1 MRLSAIMV
9 CAADSV
15 STPKKFLNGK
25 CGAFHSSRAG
35 RCVRRVQD
43 GDPPSNADPGQHGGV
58 HINTGMTRM
67 FNTSTETHGRV
78 IAGSHSAVTE
88 LSPQELIAVSGG
100 DGSVPQPSCTA
111 VRVREGYVIVCK

>member
-1 MRLSAIMV
+1 
-9 CAADSV
+9 
-15 STPKKFLNGK
+15 
-25 CGAFHSSRAG
+25 
-35 RCVRRVQD
+35 
-43 GDPPSNADPGQHGGV
+43 
-58 HINTGMTRM
+58 M